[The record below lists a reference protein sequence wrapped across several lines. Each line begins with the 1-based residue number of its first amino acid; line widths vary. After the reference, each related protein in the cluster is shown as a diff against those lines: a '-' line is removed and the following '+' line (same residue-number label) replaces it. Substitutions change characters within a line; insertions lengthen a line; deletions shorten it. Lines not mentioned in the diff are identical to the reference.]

1 MVLAEVGDAD
11 GARTPSASCSWS
23 APLEEDAQQPLT
35 DHLFRARRQ
44 GVARTAAVGGRGPAW
59 AVPEMREREPS
70 ARGAARAARPRAPR
84 PSGTRPARGGRR
96 ADNSSDRVPTVPLH
110 PMPGGPPRDAAWGGA
125 ASALQPGGDLPG
137 AGAVG
142 LDGDARGGGAAAGV
156 RLARAG
162 AGIDG
167 VVDATTVGAVGEDV
181 ARRRG
186 PDVARGGSTD
196 GAGRRRSCAAS

>member
-1 MVLAEVGDAD
+1 MLAEVGDAD
-11 GARTPSASCSWS
+11 GAGTPPASCSWS
-23 APLEEDAQQPLT
+23 APIEEDAQKPLT

-44 GVARTAAVGGRGPAW
+44 GVARKAAVGGRGPTW
-59 AVPEMREREPS
+59 AMPSMREREPS
-70 ARGAARAARPRAPR
+70 DRGGARAARPRTPR
-84 PSGTRPARGGRR
+84 PSGTRPAQGGRR

-110 PMPGGPPRDAAWGGA
+110 PMPGGPPRNTAWGGA
-125 ASALQPGGDLPG
+125 ASALQPGGDLHG

-162 AGIDG
+162 AGVDR
-167 VVDATTVGAVGEDV
+167 VVDVATLGADV

-196 GAGRRRSCAAS
+196 GAGRRWSRAAS